1 MQVDIMQDTDAQ
13 SRLDDDFTATMK
25 ERLLLSDSCQELTI
39 GVNSSQEVLV
49 QTHLV
54 K

>member
-1 MQVDIMQDTDAQ
+1 MQMQDTDAQ
-13 SRLDDDFTATMK
+13 STLDGNLTATMK

-49 QTHLV
+49 QAHLI
-54 K
+54 